1 MWKSRLLQT
10 LLAFACF
17 FVAVACNQ
25 PQGMDVTNDESALK
39 GSKEVYMV
47 QDGSKIKV
55 HYMLTVEGRM
65 IDSSEGKA
73 PLEVTLGQGQLIP
86 GFEKAMMGMKQGE
99 KKSFTVSPEEG
110 YGLEN
115 PEAIREVPKSQLP
128 EDITP
133 EVGMALYAK
142 ASNGQPIPL
151 IISDIKDDVII
162 VNMNHPLAGKT
173 LNFDIEIVEI
183 N

>member
-1 MWKSRLLQT
+1 MIAL
-10 LLAFACF
+10 ACF
-17 FVAVACNQ
+17 FVVVACNQ
-25 PQGMDVTNDESALK
+25 QLSMDTAGDESALK
-39 GSKEVYMV
+39 GSKEVNMV

-55 HYMLTVEGRM
+55 HYTLTVEGSTV
-65 IDSSEGKA
+65 DSSEGKA
-73 PLEVTLGQGQLIP
+73 PLEVTVGQDQLIS
-86 GFEKAMMGMKQGE
+86 GFENAMMGMKQGE

-110 YGLEN
+110 YGPENLE
-115 PEAIREVPKSQLP
+115 AFKEVPKSQLP

-133 EVGMALYAK
+133 EVGMTLYAK
-142 ASNGQPIPL
+142 ASNGQQIPL
-151 IISDIKDDVII
+151 NISDVKEDVII